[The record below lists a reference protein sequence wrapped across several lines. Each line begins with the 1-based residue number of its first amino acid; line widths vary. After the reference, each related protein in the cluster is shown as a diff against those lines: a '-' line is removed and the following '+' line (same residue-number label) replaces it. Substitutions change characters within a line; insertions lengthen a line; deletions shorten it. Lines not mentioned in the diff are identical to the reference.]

1 MARMIVIRVIHSLLV
16 LLAVSFVIFMA
27 VEVLPGDVAR
37 RMLGREAPEESLA
50 ILRAQMGLNEPI
62 LYRYVHWLGNAL
74 TFDFGM
80 SFANRRPVWDII
92 APRLAN
98 TAMLGAI
105 ALILYLPIVLVTA
118 MIQATHRDYPIDH
131 VLTVATIIVLSTPEF
146 LLGTLMLLCFGLW
159 LNWFPVVSTLYSG
172 MSLAQLGSALILPA
186 VSLAII
192 MSTHAVRMLRDNL
205 IETLDSEFVTM
216 AEFKGLSP
224 LRILMRHVLPN
235 ALGPTL
241 NITALNLSY
250 VIGGVVLI
258 ERVFVFPGFGSLMI
272 DSLQLRDVPLI
283 EACVLIAASVYIL
296 GNLVAD
302 IVSIWLNPK
311 LQT

>member
-1 MARMIVIRVIHSLLV
+1 
-16 LLAVSFVIFMA
+16 
-27 VEVLPGDVAR
+27 
-37 RMLGREAPEESLA
+37 
-50 ILRAQMGLNEPI
+50 
-62 LYRYVHWLGNAL
+62 
-74 TFDFGM
+74 
-80 SFANRRPVWDII
+80 
-92 APRLAN
+92 
-98 TAMLGAI
+98 
-105 ALILYLPIVLVTA
+105 
-118 MIQATHRDYPIDH
+118 
-131 VLTVATIIVLSTPEF
+131 
-146 LLGTLMLLCFGLW
+146 LLCFGLW

-224 LRILMRHVLPN
+224 LRILLRHVLPN

-283 EACVLIAASVYIL
+283 EACVLIAASVYVL